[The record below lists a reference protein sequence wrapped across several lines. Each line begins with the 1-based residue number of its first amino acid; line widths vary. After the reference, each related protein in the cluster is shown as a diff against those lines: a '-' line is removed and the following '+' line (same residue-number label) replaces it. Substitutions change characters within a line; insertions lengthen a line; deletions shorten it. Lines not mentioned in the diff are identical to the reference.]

1 MVDFETAIC
10 QYSTMND
17 TEILKQNLVDKR
29 LTLASL
35 MFNAASSMTEEEIEA
50 MKADCSRLHLF
61 AMNGDLE
68 GALKGT
74 DELIEQINKANND
87 E

>member
-50 MKADCSRLHLF
+50 MKAALLK
-61 AMNGDLE
+61 LE
-68 GALKGT
+68 NEKLQNWK
-74 DELIEQINKANND
+74 LNK
-87 E
+87 